1 VDTGIF
7 RFLQVI
13 ISTLGNPSMRYLLVA
28 ETNGTNGTGWITIL
42 TYLAARGVGA
52 EQTTGSLFVDVYHN
66 RYFGYTATLVVWE
79 YRM

>member
-1 VDTGIF
+1 
-7 RFLQVI
+7 
-13 ISTLGNPSMRYLLVA
+13 
-28 ETNGTNGTGWITIL
+28 
-42 TYLAARGVGA
+42 LAARGVGA